1 MQYSNKMMLFAKKLI
16 DQSLVLEEQ
25 ITPIVTAYLN
35 NANKKETANQNNT
48 KEIMN
53 L

>member
-1 MQYSNKMMLFAKKLI
+1 MILFAKKLI

-35 NANKKETANQNNT
+35 NVNKKRLLIKITLKKQ
-48 KEIMN
+48 
-53 L
+53 